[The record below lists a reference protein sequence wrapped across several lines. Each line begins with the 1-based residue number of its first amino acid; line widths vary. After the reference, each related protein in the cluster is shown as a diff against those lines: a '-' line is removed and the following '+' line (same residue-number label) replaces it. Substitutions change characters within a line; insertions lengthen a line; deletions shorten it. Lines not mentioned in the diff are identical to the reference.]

1 MFKPSLSSLLLAM
14 LFTIPLGAK
23 DLASVIQ
30 FIPIQKNHIITNAEG
45 GVEILSLQKVSA
57 SFFAQVGR
65 NTNYIIH
72 PEEILAENFVLALE
86 GELEVKDEWVVE
98 RMTVVLEKG

>member
-1 MFKPSLSSLLLAM
+1 MLKPSLSSFLLAI

-30 FIPIQKNHIITNAEG
+30 FIPIQKDHNITNAEG
-45 GVEILSLQKVSA
+45 GVKILSRQKIRS
-57 SFFAQVGR
+57 SSFAQVGR

-98 RMTVVLEKG
+98 RIGGRLEKE